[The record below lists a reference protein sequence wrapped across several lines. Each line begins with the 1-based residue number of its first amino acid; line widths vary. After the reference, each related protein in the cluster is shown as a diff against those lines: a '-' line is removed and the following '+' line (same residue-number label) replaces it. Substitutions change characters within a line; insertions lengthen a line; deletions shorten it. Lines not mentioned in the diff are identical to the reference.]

1 MQQFN
6 LRISRFIPQ
15 RIIPAEILLVTLA
28 VGVGVSTG
36 LGAVLFIKLL
46 AQINSLSLS
55 LQTALGS
62 TAGLLVG
69 MALAGLIV
77 GFMVERWAVEAKGHG
92 VPEVMEA
99 VAVRGG
105 RIRPRV
111 AAIKVLASSI
121 TIGAGGSAGREG
133 PIVQVGS
140 TIGSSVAQ
148 WLRLPGEHV
157 QTLVAC
163 GAAAGI
169 AATFNA
175 PIAGSIFALE
185 VILGRFTIRHFGL
198 VVLASVSGSVVSRIF
213 LSDQPAFTVPA
224 YPLNNLG
231 ELFVYFV
238 LAVLSSILA
247 VIIIRLLYA
256 AEGIFDE
263 WRISLTIK
271 AALGMATTGTLALL
285 LPEREILGPGLHLI
299 GETISNEFDLP
310 LGLMFALL
318 GLKLLATVATLGTGN
333 SGGVFAPS
341 LFMGATLGGIVGTI
355 GQMLWPE
362 VVIHPGAYA
371 IVGMAATFSGAA
383 RAPIT
388 AVLIVFEMSG
398 DYKLIL
404 PLMMATVVS
413 TLIAE
418 KLFEESIYTLKLKL
432 KGIQLQNGR
441 DEDIL
446 GGLLVREVMNEAFES
461 VTDTMT
467 LAELSYRF
475 SHSHHHGFPVLNKA
489 ERLVGIVTLSDME
502 EAIADNW
509 PPETAVTAVCTPR
522 HNLIIAHPDQTIG
535 EALRQMGGIGLGRIP
550 VVSRQEPD
558 KIVGIIRRADIVNA
572 YNVGLTRRAIVQQ
585 RIQQKQV
592 QNLDGTEFI
601 DLTIRPGDIACG
613 QTIQALARCLPHDCV
628 LVSVRRNGRLLIPHG
643 DTQLQGDDQITA
655 FLAHHERDTFI
666 TCLRGQVVI
675 SN

>member
-6 LRISRFIPQ
+6 VRFSRFIPQ
-15 RIIPAEILLVTLA
+15 RIIPAEIVLVTLA

-46 AQINSLSLS
+46 AQINALSAA
-55 LQTALGS
+55 LQSRLGS
-62 TAGLLVG
+62 TTGLLVG
-69 MALAGLIV
+69 MAAAGLIV
-77 GFMVERWAVEAKGHG
+77 GYMVERWAVEAKGHG

-140 TIGSSVAQ
+140 TIGSTVAQ

-198 VVLASVSGSVVSRIF
+198 VVLGSVSGSVVSRIF
-213 LSDQPAFTVPA
+213 LSDQPAFSVPA

-238 LAVLSSILA
+238 LAVLSAFLA

-256 AEGIFDE
+256 AEGVFDH
-263 WRISLTIK
+263 WRVPLALK
-271 AALGMATTGTLALL
+271 AGLGMVATGLMALV
-285 LPEREILGPGLHLI
+285 LPGREVLGPGLHLI
-299 GETISNEFDLP
+299 GETISNEFNLP

-318 GLKLLATVATLGTGN
+318 GLKLLATIATLGTGN

-341 LFMGATLGGIVGTI
+341 LFMGATLGGIVGTV

-362 VVIHPGAYA
+362 VVLHPGAYA

-418 KLFEESIYTLKLKL
+418 KLFAESIYTLKLKL

-446 GGLLVREVMNEAFES
+446 GGLLVSEVMNEDIES
-461 VTDTMT
+461 IPDTVT
-467 LAELSYRF
+467 LAELSRRF
-475 SHSHHHGFPVLNKA
+475 SHSHHHGFPVLDKA
-489 ERLVGIVTLSDME
+489 DRLVGIVTLSDME
-502 EAIADNW
+502 KAIAEQW
-509 PPETAVTAVCTPR
+509 PPDTLVTAVCTPR
-522 HNLIIAHPDQTIG
+522 NDLIIAYLDQTIG

-558 KIVGIIRRADIVNA
+558 KLLGIIRRGDIVNA

-585 RIQQKQV
+585 RVQQKQV

-601 DLTIRPGDIACG
+601 DLTIHPGDVACG
-613 QTIQALARCLPHDCV
+613 QTIQALARCFPHECV
-628 LVSVRRNGRLLIPHG
+628 LVSIRRNGRLLIPHG
-643 DTQLQGDDQITA
+643 DTQLQSGDQITA
-655 FLAHHERDTFI
+655 FLAHHERDTFLA
-666 TCLRGQVVI
+666 CLRGQVEVGE
-675 SN
+675 

>member
-6 LRISRFIPQ
+6 LRISRFVPQ

-28 VGVGVSTG
+28 VGVGTSTG

-46 AQINSLSLS
+46 AQINSWSLA
-55 LQTALGS
+55 LQTTLGS
-62 TAGLLVG
+62 TVGLLVG
-69 MALAGLIV
+69 MAIAGLIV

-198 VVLASVSGSVVSRIF
+198 VVLGSVSGSVVSRIF

-224 YPLNNLG
+224 YPLNNLA
-231 ELFVYFV
+231 ELAVYFV
-238 LAVLSSILA
+238 LAVLSAMLA
-247 VIIIRLLYA
+247 VVIIRLLYA

-263 WRISLTIK
+263 WRISLALK
-271 AALGMATTGTLALL
+271 AALGMVTTGLLALL
-285 LPEREILGPGLHLI
+285 LPGREILGPGLHLI

-310 LGLMFALL
+310 LGLMVALL
-318 GLKLLATVATLGTGN
+318 GLKLLATIATLGTGN

-355 GQMLWPE
+355 GQMLWPG

-446 GGLLVREVMNEAFES
+446 GGLLVREVMNEQFET
-461 VTDTMT
+461 VPDTIT
-467 LAELSYRF
+467 LSELSHRF
-475 SHSHHHGFPVLNKA
+475 SDSHHHGFPILDKM

-509 PPETAVTAVCTPR
+509 LPETAVTAVCTPR
-522 HNLIIAHPDQTIG
+522 RNLIIAYPDQTIG

-550 VVSRQEPD
+550 VVSREEPD
-558 KIVGIIRRADIVNA
+558 KLVGIIRRGDIVNA

-601 DLTIRPGDIACG
+601 DLTIHPGDIACG
-613 QTIQALARCLPHDCV
+613 QTIQSLARCLPHDCV

-643 DTQLQGDDQITA
+643 DTQLQGGDQITA
-655 FLAHHERDTFI
+655 FLAHHERDAFV
-666 TCLRGQVVI
+666 TCLRG
-675 SN
+675 